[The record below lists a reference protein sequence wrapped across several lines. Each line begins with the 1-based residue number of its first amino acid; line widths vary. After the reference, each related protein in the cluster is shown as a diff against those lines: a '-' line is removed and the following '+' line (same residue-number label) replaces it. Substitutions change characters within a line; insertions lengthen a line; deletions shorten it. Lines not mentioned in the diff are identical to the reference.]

1 MKQENA
7 EKSIDIVYAFM
18 FIFYDVFSSD
28 SK

>member
-7 EKSIDIVYAFM
+7 EKSIDMVYAFM

>member
-1 MKQENA
+1 MKQEHV
-7 EKSIDIVYAFM
+7 EKSIDMVYAFM

>member
-7 EKSIDIVYAFM
+7 EISIDMVYAFM